1 MNKSNIH
8 TVKHRRRREGKTD
21 YKKRIKI
28 LSSKK
33 LRLLIRKTNTKI
45 ITQLIEF
52 DIKGDKVKVGID
64 STALKVLGWTG
75 GLKNI
80 PAAYLTGYLIGKKA
94 LTAGITEAILDTGLN
109 TTIKGSRIY
118 SALKGAVDAGLKV
131 PCSKEIFP
139 TEERLN
145 GKHIE
150 DFANKIEE
158 IKGKIK

>member
-1 MNKSNIH
+1 
-8 TVKHRRRREGKTD
+8 
-21 YKKRIKI
+21 

-145 GKHIE
+145 GKHIK

-158 IKGKIK
+158 IKGK